1 MLFRTSGGNELK
13 NKILIFAAHPDD
25 EILGCGGTAAR
36 LAAERNE
43 ISVAILGEGVT
54 SRARERDGDVRAG
67 DLARLKEQAEQA
79 NRIIGVNNVFFF
91 DLPDNRFD
99 TLPLLEVVKTV
110 EGVKNKIQPDIV
122 FTHFSQDLNVDH
134 RITFQAVLTAVRP
147 VPGETVKEIY
157 SFEVLSS
164 TEWNAPSCFQPDLF
178 VDIRDTIG
186 LKLEALKEYKNEL
199 KSFPHPRSLEGVEE
213 NARCWGMKAGLEFAE
228 AFKVIRIIK

>member
-1 MLFRTSGGNELK
+1 MFFRTSGENELK
-13 NKILIFAAHPDD
+13 NKILIIVAHPDD

-36 LAAERNE
+36 LAVERNQ
-43 ISVAILGEGVT
+43 ICVAILGEGVT
-54 SRARERDGDVRAG
+54 SRDQERDGNARAG

-91 DLPDNRFD
+91 DLPDNCFD
-99 TLPLLEVVKTV
+99 TLPLLQVVKTV
-110 EGVKNKIQPDIV
+110 EDVKNKVRPDIV

-164 TEWNAPSCFQPDLF
+164 TEWNVPSSFQPDLF

-199 KSFPHPRSLEGVEE
+199 KNFPHPRSLEGVEE
-213 NARCWGMKAGLEFAE
+213 NARYWGMKVGLEYAE